1 MQITKILLSLIVCLA
16 FISEI
21 QAIQTHSHIR
31 NRNRNMNYLADGPAA
46 GAAPASGAA
55 APDPTVKKDEDDVE
69 NKLQ

>member
-1 MQITKILLSLIVCLA
+1 MQIKKILLSLIVCLA

-31 NRNRNMNYLADGPAA
+31 NRNRNMNYLADAPAA
-46 GAAPASGAA
+46 GAAPASTA
-55 APDPTVKKDEDDVE
+55 APDSTEKKDEDDVE